1 MCMER
6 EGPKPLLRMR
16 VTVEGPNA
24 PRLPFR
30 AEVLVGKGST
40 PGGFARLG

>member
-1 MCMER
+1 MER
-6 EGPKPLLRMR
+6 EGPKPFLRMR

-24 PRLPFR
+24 PRFPFG
-30 AEVLVGKGST
+30 AEASKGKGST